1 MPENG
6 PRASADRRAA
16 HGGGRAGRRDVRALL
31 LAAAGLALAG
41 SVLAGSLPPDLLA
54 GPPAAPHG
62 RSAEAEYADDRAP
75 SAARERCA
83 DGRDPAE
90 SFPPG
95 RVRGAAVEEIQERG
109 QLVVG
114 IDQNSY
120 LWGYR
125 SPQTGDIVGFDIDLV
140 MAIAE
145 DLLGP
150 DPDVR
155 FLAIP
160 TDQRIPAVQDGTVD
174 MVVRTM
180 SITCERWQDVA
191 FSTAYFETG
200 QQLLVPA
207 NSSIQ
212 GFDESLDGMR
222 VCSANGSTASKRLE
236 SESHGADLVGA
247 DNHLDCLV
255 RVQLGLAD
263 ALMTDSALAAGHV
276 AQDPSMRLA
285 DDPLTQESYG
295 VAMNLAN
302 TDLVSWVNAVL
313 EDYRE
318 PGPDGTR
325 SEWRQSYDRWLA
337 RYLYDEET
345 DPPPAPPRPQYR
357 D

>member
-6 PRASADRRAA
+6 PGQPAGD
-16 HGGGRAGRRDVRALL
+16 GRRGRRRDRRALL
-31 LAAAGLALAG
+31 LAAAGLALTG
-41 SVLAGSLPPDLLA
+41 SVLAGSLPP
-54 GPPAAPHG
+54 GPGHTATGRTGESGQAEHAAHT
-62 RSAEAEYADDRAP
+62 DDEPVP
-75 SAARERCA
+75 SAAREECQ
-83 DGRDPAE
+83 DGRDPDE
-90 SFPPG
+90 SYAPARIAGP
-95 RVRGAAVEEIQERG
+95 AVSEIRERG

-114 IDQNSY
+114 IDLNSY

-140 MAIAE
+140 QAIAE

-150 DPDVR
+150 RPDIKY
-155 FLAIP
+155 LAIP
-160 TDQRIPAVQDGTVD
+160 TDQRERAIQDGTVD

-180 SITCERWQDVA
+180 SITCDRWERVA

-207 NSSIQ
+207 NSPIQ
-212 GFDESLDGMR
+212 GFDDSLDGMR
-222 VCSANGSTASKRLE
+222 VCRANGSTASKLLDA
-236 SESHGADLVGA
+236 ESHGAQVVGA

-263 ALMTDSALAAGHV
+263 ALMTDDALAAGHV

-285 DDPLTQESYG
+285 DEPLTRESYG

-313 EDYRE
+313 EDYRA
-318 PGPDGTR
+318 PGPDGEP

-345 DPPPAPPRPQYR
+345 DPPPAPPLPQYR